1 MTPIVDMT
9 AIIAKAA
16 ELNNNLGEVQKA
28 IKACASTKCRLK
40 KQPGRADYQTLMTA
54 CLQEEQLLKNV
65 KSYLTEPRK
74 TVNDLDADDIAAMNY
89 DEVIRAIR
97 SIQSKKTHTKWADDC
112 ERDESGCF
120 IPGSGPA
127 YKEAC
132 RIEGLL
138 LDRKHELKPL
148 GTTGFSKAAL
158 RELIANLRICS
169 DLDVTTCLDRIEA
182 FIDGGDSE

>member
-9 AIIAKAA
+9 AVIAKAA

-65 KSYLTEPRK
+65 KSYLSQEPKK
-74 TVNDLDADDIAAMNY
+74 TVMHLDADDIADMSY
-89 DEVIRAIR
+89 DEIVRAIR
-97 SIQSKKTHTKWADDC
+97 SVQSKKTHTKWSDDC
-112 ERDESGCF
+112 ERDKDGNF

-132 RIEGLL
+132 RIEQMLI
-138 LDRKHELKPL
+138 DRKLELKPNAA
-148 GTTGFSKAAL
+148 GFSKASL
-158 RELIANLRICS
+158 RELIDTLRVCS

-182 FIDGGDSE
+182 FINGGETE